1 MTAPSSTDLP
11 VGRRRRSRPHGDARE
26 GAILATAERL
36 LVDRPLPDISI
47 GELAAG
53 AGISR
58 PTFYFY
64 FGSKEDV
71 LIALVENVVDEAEA
85 TVGRL
90 FAGSPADPA
99 QRWRGV
105 IQGYH
110 DVFGAHR
117 RLTTTLIE
125 ARHTSP
131 RLSAVWAG
139 VQEYWVDNTARAI
152 EAERAHGNA
161 PAGLP
166 ARDLATALLLLNER
180 VIQADLAGEPSTVG
194 RDAVVPTL
202 LHLWH
207 TAIYGVPPA

>member
-1 MTAPSSTDLP
+1 MTEPSADLP
-11 VGRRRRSRPHGDARE
+11 LGRRSRSRPHGDERE
-26 GAILATAERL
+26 GRILATAERL
-36 LVDRPLPDISI
+36 LADRSLQEISI

-64 FGSKEDV
+64 FASKEDV

-90 FAGSPADPA
+90 FSGAPADSA
-99 QRWRGV
+99 ERWRGV

-110 DVFGAHR
+110 DVFGRHR
-117 RLTTTLIE
+117 RLSETLIE
-125 ARHTSP
+125 ARHVWP
-131 RLSAVWAG
+131 KLSAVWAG
-139 VQEYWVDNTARAI
+139 VQDYWVENTARAI
-152 EAERAHGNA
+152 ESERAHGNA

-166 ARDLATALLLLNER
+166 ARDIATALLQLNER
-180 VIQADLAGEPSTVG
+180 VIQADLAQEPLRLAS
-194 RDAVVPTL
+194 DAVVPTL